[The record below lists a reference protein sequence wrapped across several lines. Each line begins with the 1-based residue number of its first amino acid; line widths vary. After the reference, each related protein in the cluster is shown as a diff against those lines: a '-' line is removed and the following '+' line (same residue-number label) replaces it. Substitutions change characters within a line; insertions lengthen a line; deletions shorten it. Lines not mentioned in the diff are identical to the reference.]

1 MITVKFYESIDDELI
16 KFAVIVAKYN
26 GKWIFCKHL
35 ERSTL
40 EIPGGHRESGE
51 TATETAKRE
60 LYEET
65 GALGYT
71 LKPICIY
78 SVSSSDNPGNETFGQ
93 FDR

>member
-26 GKWIFCKHL
+26 GKWIFCKHR
-35 ERSTL
+35 ERDTL
-40 EIPGGHRESGE
+40 EIPGGHRKPGE
-51 TATETAKRE
+51 TVTRTARRE

-65 GALGYT
+65 GTLEYT

-78 SVSSSDNPGNETFGQ
+78 SVTA
-93 FDR
+93 